1 MTFTDLDRRKFY
13 LYFEGLVFMLGIW
26 GHTVLVVL
34 NSPLVGVLS
43 KLKIMHGHLG
53 KIKLLMN

>member
-1 MTFTDLDRRKFY
+1 MTFTDLDKRKFY
-13 LYFEGLVFMLGIW
+13 LYFEGLVFMLGTW
-26 GHTVLVVL
+26 DHTVLVVL

>member
-1 MTFTDLDRRKFY
+1 MTFTDLDRGKFY

>member
-1 MTFTDLDRRKFY
+1 MTFTDLERGKCY
-13 LYFEGLVFMLGIW
+13 LYFEGIVFMLGIW

>member
-1 MTFTDLDRRKFY
+1 MAFTDLVRGKFY